1 MFEVFLQDTSTRL
14 DLDIDMRLTD
24 ETLDQDLKNLPHTIA
39 KYAQLMAECQA
50 HAANRKMEADRAE
63 AQEDINIRKA
73 ASTAGDKITEPAI
86 KQRIILAPAV
96 QAAKVA
102 YFKADAQHKTLDG
115 FYRALRE
122 KASIGIALCY
132 KQKEEIRVMNSPIN

>member
-1 MFEVFLQDTSTRL
+1 MFEVFLKDTTLKL

-24 ETLDQDLKNLPHTIA
+24 ETLDEDLRHLPHKIA
-39 KYAQLMAECQA
+39 QYAQLMAECQA

-63 AQEDINIRKA
+63 AQEDLNIRKA

-96 QAAKVA
+96 TAAKVA

-132 KQKEEIRVMNSPIN
+132 KQKEEIRVMNSPLN